1 MSPNHV
7 SAMIAFR
14 RREPLSTNENDM
26 MMKAKDLAWL
36 TGHTLICA
44 LLLTSAAGCA
54 TRTAVVNGRGPS
66 AQVAGLKGAA
76 RYTTGSLPWQELKAG
91 DLLEPGCIVETAS
104 ESCLDLVLSAEGLP
118 TQPKAGPTAL
128 RVWENSRLVID
139 ELFRVEA
146 GPNAVMAT
154 QVDLQAGRI
163 SGKARGLSAAS
174 RFEVKIPN
182 AVARIHGAVYDIC
195 AEGEVKA
202 RAGSVSLEYTDPSG
216 KRTKEV
222 IVGSQAPGS
231 AISPNSDS
239 KPSRKALLSRSF

>member
-1 MSPNHV
+1 
-7 SAMIAFR
+7 MIAFR

-26 MMKAKDLAWL
+26 MMKAQDLAWL

-54 TRTAVVNGRGPS
+54 TQTAAGNGRGPS
-66 AQVAGLKGAA
+66 AQVARLKGAA
-76 RYTTGSLPWQELKAG
+76 RHTTGSLSWQELKAG
-91 DLLEPGCIVETAS
+91 DLLEPGSIVETAGK
-104 ESCLDLVLSAEGLP
+104 SCLDLVLSVEGLSS
-118 TQPKAGPTAL
+118 QPKARPTVL

-146 GPNAVMAT
+146 GAHPVMVT

-174 RFEVKIPN
+174 SLEVKIPN

-202 RAGSVSLEYTDPSG
+202 PAGSVSLEYTDPSDE
-216 KRTKEV
+216 RTKEV
-222 IVGSQAPGS
+222 IVGSQGPGS
-231 AISPNSDS
+231 AISPNSGS
-239 KPSRKALLSRSF
+239 KSARKALLSRTF